1 MFDSIFYCGMV
12 GTSTGKDSK
21 VNTHEMIEAF
31 QEIMDDQSGATCVVA
46 LTTVLKLALETAPEE
61 ARFQLID
68 NIVTYM
74 KEIDYA
80 TQ

>member
-1 MFDSIFYCGMV
+1 M
-12 GTSTGKDSK
+12 
-21 VNTHEMIEAF
+21 NTHEMIEAF